1 MAIFFF
7 HYRFFLFQILLSPVR
22 SFKFFALTIRLHI
35 CTVMK
40 QNLIEMK
47 QNSKLLT
54 IAFLFLLTELFSC
67 SKNDSSSQN
76 QNVNNQQ
83 LQQGSWKITNF
94 WDKDHDETA
103 AFSSY
108 QITFNNDG
116 SVSAVSG
123 GTTVTGTWSTGTD
136 DSQPKLILF
145 FSTSPFS
152 EINDDWHIT
161 SQTDNLIQLEDVSG
175 GNGTTE
181 LLTLEKI

>member
-1 MAIFFF
+1 
-7 HYRFFLFQILLSPVR
+7 
-22 SFKFFALTIRLHI
+22 
-35 CTVMK
+35 
-40 QNLIEMK
+40 MK

-54 IAFLFLLTELFSC
+54 ITFLFLLTGLFSC
-67 SKNDSSSQN
+67 TKNDSSSQN
-76 QNVNNQQ
+76 QDVNKQQ

-103 AFSSY
+103 TFSSY
-108 QITFNNDG
+108 EITFNSDG
-116 SVSAVSG
+116 SVSAVNG
-123 GTTVTGTWSTGTD
+123 GTTVTGTWNTGTD

-145 FSTSPFS
+145 FTASPFS

-175 GNGTTE
+175 GGSGTE